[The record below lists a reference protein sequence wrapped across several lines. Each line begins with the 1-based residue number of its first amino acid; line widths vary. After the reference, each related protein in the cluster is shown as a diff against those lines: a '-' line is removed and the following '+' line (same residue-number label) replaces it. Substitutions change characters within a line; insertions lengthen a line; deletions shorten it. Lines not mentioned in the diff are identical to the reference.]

1 MLLIRSAGFISPKQQ
16 GTHLGSYFAQSFALN
31 LVLSVLSLTFQ
42 VCLYKDMSKTS
53 RSTCNSF
60 ANRLSRTMNT
70 TQWYAVALGA
80 LAAFSIVFFLMWSL
94 IRVVHT
100 YATFYFLKYV
110 FYPQIHRYFRGSS
123 KTTCFDATLI
133 VVFLASNV
141 VCVVIGVGD
150 ATTLSKRMGQMS
162 TINLI
167 PLALGGHMNVIVNLC
182 GVRPE
187 NYQRMHRWLGR
198 VAIVEGL
205 VHSIMA
211 ATSQKLDLRISS
223 QVAALV
229 VWPLSILWKL
239 KLMFTLRRPVQWL
252 PF

>member
-1 MLLIRSAGFISPKQQ
+1 
-16 GTHLGSYFAQSFALN
+16 
-31 LVLSVLSLTFQ
+31 
-42 VCLYKDMSKTS
+42 
-53 RSTCNSF
+53 
-60 ANRLSRTMNT
+60 MNT

-80 LAAFSIVFFLMWSL
+80 LAAFFIVFFLMWSL
-94 IRVVHT
+94 IRVVRT
-100 YATFYFLKYV
+100 YATFYFLKYL
-110 FYPQIHRYFRGSS
+110 FYPQIHRFFRGSS

-141 VCVVIGVGD
+141 VCVVIGAGD
-150 ATTLSKRMGQMS
+150 ATTLRKRMGQMS

-167 PLALGGHMNVIVNLC
+167 PLALGGHMNVIVDLC

-211 ATSQKLDLRISS
+211 ATSQKLDLHISS

-229 VWPLSILWKL
+229 VWSSSTLRKL
-239 KLMFTLRRPVQWL
+239 KLTFTLRRPVQWL
-252 PF
+252 LF